1 MFGVSQNRA
10 LAWESFILSEP
21 SRSPT

>member
-1 MFGVSQNRA
+1 MFGVSQTRA